1 MVGVL
6 MAFVASV
13 VVGASDF
20 LGGLASRRWSVVQV
34 STWTY
39 GTATAV
45 TAVVVAVTGGMWS
58 ARTGVAGTI
67 AGVLF
72 VVGFLAFYASL
83 TLGRM
88 GVTASIVAAIQALV
102 PVVVA
107 ITWGGERLSPV
118 AIGGALLAISGAV
131 ILSGADDQDTAS
143 SSRWPIVLAVIAG
156 SCFGSAVVA
165 LNAAPEEAG
174 FIVVLVEIAVGFIL
188 LLGLLAV
195 ARQSNGLAGL
205 LARMG
210 LDTPGRPAAE
220 RLAGKR
226 IAVAAGI
233 LLSLSTVALVA
244 ALQIGPLAPVA
255 VVSATYPVT
264 TTVLALVVLHEH
276 LRARHII
283 GIAAALVGCAL
294 LGLR

>member
-1 MVGVL
+1 MRHERGR
-6 MAFVASV
+6 
-13 VVGASDF
+13 G
-20 LGGLASRRWSVVQV
+20 RRRLTPGS
-34 STWTY
+34 
-39 GTATAV
+39 TAV
-45 TAVVVAVTGGMWS
+45 TAVVVVVTGGIWS
-58 ARTGVAGTI
+58 TRTGVAGTI

-88 GVTASIVAAIQALV
+88 GVSASIVAAIQALV

-107 ITWGGERLSPV
+107 ISWGGERLSPV

-131 ILSGADDQDTAS
+131 ILSGADDQGAAS

-156 SCFGSAVVA
+156 SCFGSAVV
-165 LNAAPEEAG
+165 
-174 FIVVLVEIAVGFIL
+174 EIAVGFVL
-188 LLGLLAV
+188 LLGLLAA

-205 LARMG
+205 LSRMG